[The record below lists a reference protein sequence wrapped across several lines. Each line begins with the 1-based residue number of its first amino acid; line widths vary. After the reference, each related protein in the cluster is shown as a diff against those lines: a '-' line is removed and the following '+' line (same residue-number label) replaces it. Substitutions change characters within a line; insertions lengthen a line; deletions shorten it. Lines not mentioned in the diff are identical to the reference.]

1 MMTWKWIK
9 KRKTRSVEPLAIAQG
24 RSHGTEALAV
34 EMERKN
40 LREEI
45 FRMRNHQVFK
55 MDF

>member
-45 FRMRNHQVFK
+45 FTMRNHQVFK